1 MQLLI
6 AVGVALAWGL
16 VGGVIDAAFLGGVE
30 FASTSVAISYSAAS
44 ALFSAAACLPVA
56 VGLWSLV
63 QLTHRGRDEA
73 SRRFV
78 ALVLAQVAA
87 ILLPVSLIVLIHA
100 QKRLLPVTPVFSAP
114 GLALTAGIA
123 LGAVAIG
130 AALATLGT
138 RFLRSSFRR
147 LAWAGYGGTAVAL
160 GVVALGAS
168 GHAAGTQRESRR
180 PNVLLISIDSL
191 RKDVFY
197 EYVERHAS
205 PVLRRFVMEGR
216 RYRNAHTTYSHSLA
230 AHASM
235 FTGRY
240 PPEHG
245 AFVHKTPDVAVGSP
259 IAEGVRTMAD
269 RYREEGYE
277 TVAILSN
284 AWVGPPFGL
293 ESGFET
299 YINYGISHRIGHFD
313 PLLAAAVSVVGPYLR
328 YADRRLVDTIHPNSR
343 LFLRWLETRDR
354 SRPFFAFLHYIEMHT
369 PNVSPKRYME
379 RFCSGRYAEVDG
391 QQISA
396 RMEAGEFSEGDMLEV
411 LAHVRN
417 LHFADLAQMDDF
429 IAPVLEELLEGGWLG
444 DTLVILV
451 ADHGEN
457 LYEKANSYGKSHVY
471 HTSSE
476 IPFVL
481 RVPGEHVGS
490 SSDAL
495 VSLVDIAATAYAFTG
510 VSPRDPVRGVNLLS
524 ETRRPGSPDDWIYV
538 QGWDATNDGY
548 ARAILFAD
556 GRKWIRDGAG
566 HEELYDLRSDPGEL
580 HDVASTEEA
589 RAELY
594 RARFDQI
601 LAGMKN
607 ADSQPLG
614 VKELPPEVVE
624 RLKAMGYLQ

>member
-1 MQLLI
+1 M
-6 AVGVALAWGL
+6 AR
-16 VGGVIDAAFLGGVE
+16 
-30 FASTSVAISYSAAS
+30 T
-44 ALFSAAACLPVA
+44 
-56 VGLWSLV
+56 
-63 QLTHRGRDEA
+63 TRRGRDQA
-73 SRRFV
+73 SGHLH
-78 ALVLAQVAA
+78 ALLLAQVGAM
-87 ILLPVSLIVLIHA
+87 LLPLSLIVLIHA
-100 QKRLLPVTPVFSAP
+100 QKRLLPVTPVFSTP
-114 GLALTAGIA
+114 GLALTAGVG

-130 AALATLGT
+130 AALVALGR
-138 RFLRSSFRR
+138 RFVRSSFRR
-147 LAWAGYGGTAVAL
+147 IAWAGYAGAAVAI

-168 GHAAGTQRESRR
+168 GRARGTQAEARR
-180 PNVLLISIDSL
+180 PNLLLISIDSL
-191 RKDVFY
+191 RGDVFY
-197 EYVERHAS
+197 EYVEKHAS
-205 PVLRRFVMEGR
+205 PVLHRFVMEGR
-216 RYRNAHTTYSHSLA
+216 RYQNAHTTYSHSLA
-230 AHASM
+230 SHASM

-245 AFVHKTPDVAVGSP
+245 AFVHKTPEASVGSP
-259 IAEGVRTMAD
+259 IAAGVHTMAD
-269 RYREEGYE
+269 RLNEEGYE

-299 YINYGISHRIGHFD
+299 YINYGISRRIGHFD

-328 YADRRLVDTIHPNSR
+328 YADRRLVDTVHPNSR
-343 LFLRWLETRDR
+343 LFLRWLRTRDR

-369 PNVSPKRYME
+369 PNVAPKRYME
-379 RFCSGRYAEVDG
+379 RFCSGRFAEYDG

-396 RMEAGEFSEGDMLEV
+396 MMEAGRFSAGDMPEV
-411 LAHVRN
+411 LGHVRN

-429 IAPVLEELLEGGWLG
+429 IAPVLEELLAGAWLD

-490 SSDAL
+490 SSDSL

-510 VSPRDPVRGVNLLS
+510 VDSRSPLAGVDLLS

-538 QGWDATNDGY
+538 QGWDAANDGY

-556 GRKWIRDGAG
+556 GRKWIRDGAR
-566 HEELYDLRSDPGEL
+566 HEEFYDLGSDPGEL
-580 HDVASTEEA
+580 HDVASSEGA
-589 RAELY
+589 RLY
-594 RARFDQI
+594 RARFDRI
-601 LAGMKN
+601 LAGMEN

-614 VKELPPEVVE
+614 VKALPPEVVE
-624 RLKAMGYLQ
+624 RLKAMGYLR